1 MFKPRNPS
9 LLLFV
14 AVLAFV
20 IGIAAPSVQGQT
32 LASSATFSGS
42 VLDPSGARVAN
53 ATVTLTNA
61 DKGIT
66 RTFKTDAEGNFSFAL
81 LPAGT
86 YVLKVEAAGFK
97 TSKQEGLTLAVGQSA
112 NQSVTLTI
120 GSSEQIEVVA
130 VAPLLKVDN
139 ANVGDE
145 ITTRQVTE
153 LPLNLRNVFNF
164 VQLNSSVN
172 NLSQQQLL
180 QSGGEQGTADQD
192 VSFFNFGGGYF
203 GTTAFLLDGVWDTST
218 GWGGVIYVP
227 SPDNVQEF
235 KVQQNSFSAQ
245 YGWST
250 GNVVNVVT
258 KSGGSSLHGNV
269 YDYLRNGKLDAN
281 YYFNNL
287 NGLPKPNSHRNQFG
301 ASLGG
306 PVYIPGVY
314 KQHDKTFFFFN
325 YEGHRQNDPL
335 TSNVDTVPISAFRN
349 GDFSALL
356 GSQIGTDALCRP
368 ILAGQLYDPFTTRPV
383 TATCNVPDPNNPTQN
398 IIQVGD
404 TVTMRDPIAG
414 NNLANATNGIDAI
427 GQALVNFYPQ
437 PINNQLT
444 SNWSATGL
452 GGNNSDEYSG
462 RVDHNLSD
470 KTRLYGRFSYKRQ
483 FKDVSPAYFGASNPA
498 GPGQRNPNNRW
509 SVALGMS
516 QVLTPTFTMS
526 VNVGGMKWV
535 EGNVMQSA
543 GFQPSSLGLPTFI
556 DASSAQFPVINAAS
570 YLSEG
575 PLQGAGTASFPR
587 SSESGTVDFVKIEG
601 KHQLSFGYMGV
612 AIDENGG
619 RIAPTTFN
627 FNGLFT
633 AGPHPTFLATGTGG
647 DAIASMLLGTPA
659 SGGTGVNVSNVAR
672 TWLHG
677 VYLQDDWKATQ
688 KLTLNLGIRWEVQ
701 LPMTDR
707 HNRLFTFDYKAVNPI
722 SEAVGQNYT
731 GEVVFASSSHRG
743 QYDTNY
749 KHFAPRVGFAYQL
762 MPKMVLRGG
771 YGIFFPNQYLNSP
784 QITGYSS
791 STPYVASLDGGIT
804 PCDGCALSNAF
815 PDGPVPIVGNSLDGL
830 TNVGFST
837 NAVSRTRKTY
847 YDQQW
852 MFGVQYAPSS
862 NDVIDLTYVGNHNV
876 HTITSGLNLNQL
888 DPKYFSMG
896 DALLDPVPN
905 PFFGHIT
912 SSGCGLDQPTVLQGQ
927 LLRPHPQFCD
937 VNETQAPAGGS
948 QYNGLSVNYNHRVS
962 QGLTLLASYTF
973 SKFLDN
979 VGGPETWANASANFS
994 ENIRN
999 VYNLA
1004 AEKSVDATDITHSFV
1019 LSYVYELPVGKG
1031 KKFGS
1036 GMNRVVNAILGN
1048 WQTSGIATFKG
1059 GFPLTITSSGNNLNY
1074 FGAGQ
1079 HVDIVGNYHVS
1090 NPSRTQWFNN
1100 IPAGQPGSAFAIA
1113 DKWTLGNA
1121 PRYFSDLRSPGY
1133 RNVDMSIQKYFPVRE
1148 SVRFQFRLD
1157 MFNAFNHTNFYKPN
1171 TFLPPLGATDP
1182 GAFGTITGAWGPRT
1196 MQAALK
1202 LYW

>member
-1 MFKPRNPS
+1 MPKCLSVPV
-9 LLLFV
+9 LLFLSV
-14 AVLAFV
+14 ASLS
-20 IGIAAPSVQGQT
+20 ISIALPVAHGQT
-32 LASSATFSGS
+32 LASTAAFSGS
-42 VLDPSGARVAN
+42 VSDPSGARVVNAN
-53 ATVTLTNA
+53 VTLSSPE
-61 DKGIT
+61 KGIT
-66 RTFKTDAEGNFSFAL
+66 RVFKTDAEGNFSFAL
-81 LPAGT
+81 LPAAT
-86 YVLKVEAAGFK
+86 YTLTVEAAGFK
-97 TSKQEGLTLAVGQSA
+97 TFKQQGVTLEVGQSA
-112 NQSVTLTI
+112 SQSVILTI
-120 GSSEQIEVVA
+120 GSTEQVV
-130 VAPLLKVDN
+130 VESMAPLLQVDN
-139 ANVGDE
+139 ANVGDVVS
-145 ITTRQVTE
+145 TKQVTE

-172 NLSQQQLL
+172 NLSQQQTL

-235 KVQQNSFSAQ
+235 KVQQNSFSSQ

-250 GNVVNVVT
+250 GNVINVVT
-258 KSGGSSLHGNV
+258 KSGGSSLHGNA

-281 YYFNNL
+281 YFFNAI
-287 NGLPKPNSHRNQFG
+287 NGLPKQNSHRNQFG
-301 ASLGG
+301 VSLGG

-314 KQHDKTFFFFN
+314 KQRDKTFFFFN

-335 TSNVDTVPISAFRN
+335 SADVNTVPVSAFRN

-356 GSQIGTDALCRP
+356 GEQVGTDALGRP
-368 ILAGQLYDPFTTRPV
+368 ILSGQIYDPFSTRPITAGQV
-383 TATCNVPDPNNPTQN
+383 DPVTGLTATNSGF
-398 IIQVGD
+398 I
-404 TVTMRDPIAG
+404 RDPIAG
-414 NNLANATNGIDAI
+414 NNLANSINGIDPV
-427 GQALVNFYPQ
+427 GQQLVNFYPA
-437 PINNQLT
+437 PINSQLT
-444 SNWSATGL
+444 NNWTAAGL

-462 RVDHNLSD
+462 RIDHNFSD
-470 KTRLYGRFSYKRQ
+470 KTRLYGRYSYKRQ
-483 FKDVSPAYFGASNPA
+483 FKDVSPAYFGADNPA

-509 SVALGMS
+509 SVALGVS
-516 QVLTPTFTMS
+516 QVFTPTFTMS

-535 EGNVMQSA
+535 EGNTMQSA
-543 GFQPSSLGLPTFI
+543 GFKPSSLGLPAFV
-556 DASSAQFPVINAAS
+556 DENSAQFPVITPAG

-575 PLQGAGTASFPR
+575 PLQGAGTAEFPR
-587 SSESGTVDFVKIEG
+587 SAESGTVDFVKVQG
-601 KHQLSFGYMGV
+601 KHQLSFGYMGI

-619 RIAPTTFN
+619 RIAPTSFGFN
-627 FNGLFT
+627 NLFT
-633 AGPHPTFLATGTGG
+633 AGPDPSNPTANTG
-647 DAIASMLLGTPA
+647 DSIASLLMGTPA
-659 SGGTGVNVSNVAR
+659 NGGTGVNVSNVAR

-677 VYLQDDWKATQ
+677 LYLQDDWKMTR
-688 KLTLNLGIRWEVQ
+688 KLTLNLGLRWEVQ
-701 LPMTDR
+701 SPMTDR
-707 HNRLFTFDYKAVNPI
+707 FDRLVTFDYSAVNPI
-722 SEAVGQNYT
+722 SSAVGQNYL
-731 GEVVFASSSHRG
+731 GQLVFATSGNRG

-762 MPKMVLRGG
+762 MPKIVLRGG
-771 YGIFFPNQYLNSP
+771 YGVFFPNQYLNAP
-784 QITGYSS
+784 QITGFSS
-791 STPYVASLDGGIT
+791 ATPYVASLDGGIS
-804 PCDGCALSNAF
+804 PCAGCTLSNAF
-815 PDGPVPIVGNSLDGL
+815 PNGPVPIVGNSLGGL

-847 YDQQW
+847 YAQQW
-852 MFGVQYAPSS
+852 MFGVQYAPTA

-876 HTITSGLNLNQL
+876 HTLASALNLNQL

-896 DALLDPVPN
+896 NALLDQVPN

-937 VNETQAPAGGS
+937 INEIQAPAGDS
-948 QYNGLSVNYNHRVS
+948 HYNALSANYTHRVS

-999 VYNLA
+999 VYSLA

-1031 KKFGS
+1031 RKFGS
-1036 GMNRVVNAILGN
+1036 GMSGVLNAIVGD

-1059 GFPLTITSSGNNLNY
+1059 GFPLTITSSGNGLNY

-1079 HVDIVGNYHVS
+1079 HVDVVGDYHIS
-1090 NPSRTQWFNN
+1090 NQNRTQWFNT
-1100 IPAGQPGSAFAIA
+1100 AAFQVAA
-1113 DKWTLGNA
+1113 PWSLGNA

-1133 RNVDMSIQKYFPVRE
+1133 KNWDISIQKYFPVRE

-1157 MFNAFNHTNFYKPN
+1157 MFNAFNHVNFFKPN
-1171 TFLPPLGATDP
+1171 TFMG
-1182 GAFGTITGAWGPRT
+1182 GGFGTINGAWGPRL